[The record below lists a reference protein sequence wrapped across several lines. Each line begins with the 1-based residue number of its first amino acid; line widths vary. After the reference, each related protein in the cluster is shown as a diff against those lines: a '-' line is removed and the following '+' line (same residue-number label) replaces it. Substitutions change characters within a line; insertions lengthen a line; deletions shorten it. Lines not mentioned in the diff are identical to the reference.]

1 MPWQQKRVHIKVL
14 IKKPEV
20 GSSKQG
26 YIDELQMFDKSLKV
40 AFFLGNVQGMTLL
53 KDRIDTLPTWTKIQK
68 VRLKPKNKKKW
79 QGRKTK
85 NPKKKHKK

>member
-1 MPWQQKRVHIKVL
+1 MDNLRKRINLATKKGLCQIFNKKAQCIKTST
-14 IKKPEV
+14 EV

-53 KDRIDTLPTWTKIQK
+53 KDRIDMPPRWG
-68 VRLKPKNKKKW
+68 NS
-79 QGRKTK
+79 
-85 NPKKKHKK
+85 

>member
-1 MPWQQKRVHIKVL
+1 MPWQQKRVHIRFL

-53 KDRIDTLPTWTKIQK
+53 KDRIDMPPTWKKSENKIK
-68 VRLKPKNKKKW
+68 
-79 QGRKTK
+79 KTK
-85 NPKKKHKK
+85 VKKIS